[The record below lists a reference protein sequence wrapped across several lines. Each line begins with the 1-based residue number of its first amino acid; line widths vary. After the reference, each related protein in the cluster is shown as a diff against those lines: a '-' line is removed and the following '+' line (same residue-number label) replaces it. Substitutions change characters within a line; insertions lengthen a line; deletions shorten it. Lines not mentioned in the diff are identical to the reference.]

1 MDKEFNKIKT
11 FSELLSEFG
20 VKIPLIQ
27 RDYVQGRIHDTSKLE
42 GRGDEKSK
50 ALLRKYI
57 GERERRDNFL
67 TQLIEALESP
77 ETASIQ
83 LTFIYGTI
91 EHTNTNVLRH
101 EKSLVPL
108 DGQQRLT
115 TLFLLTWLLIYIQ
128 KPEDLKIF
136 EIDDKFTKLK
146 KGLAS
151 FSYKTRP
158 SSDVFCSAI
167 MTEKMQETKGTISER
182 LRAQSWFGDEWNHDP
197 SVQAML
203 QMLDGMEVKLDCKDV
218 KSMLENLI
226 TGKGIEF
233 DLLDMED
240 YKLTD
245 GLYIKMNARGKQLT
259 EFENWKSE
267 FIGFLEQKHK
277 TEQYNGNIDTSI
289 LQKVF
294 NGQRPSLGDYF
305 AYSIEHQWTDLFW
318 KYCKE
323 DIEEH
328 KKNIAAN
335 PTLPKGE
342 RDCYPIIDIYFMNVF
357 EKLTQILF
365 FENNPTKKDAADYK
379 PSKETRNEL
388 YGDEQNVQNLFAYLD
403 VLCKF
408 DNSFFNSIFYIADNQ
423 NTLQG
428 CKVRLFDA
436 KNSNLLTRCA
446 KNIDSYDA
454 TNTLLYALLKYAKE
468 FGTSVDADMKN
479 YTRLVRNSI
488 ESKQFLSSKDV
499 SMTYDFRINDFCS
512 KNVAQYIDSL
522 ITQKKN
528 GTLKG
533 FSNEKAAIEDLNF
546 ICGNKDISI
555 SGISDAK
562 IYEVLKAWDSMS
574 LIEKQQLLIA
584 YGYRGHYVMTCGHG
598 NLYFFGADNRWK
610 ALFVHND
617 ARTVQSFDLAIGS
630 IITDYCNLLG
640 VSGSAALSQLLNN
653 KKKALAAFDFQY
665 YALKYSAFLNAC
677 AHSKNPSY
685 YFSVK
690 SNIDELDL
698 IASVYSSK
706 PTLAFHTDPIVY
718 VLKEELLGKNINTAT
733 QTLYLGYS
741 VTGANRADLL
751 VYDAKWGD
759 ESSLQARFHHKSGI
773 HGNGGWEQLQIGAN
787 SVISSSKDAK
797 GIDRIQAGLNLVLSV
812 FPNAKFEERG

>member
-1 MDKEFNKIKT
+1 MPEEYNSIKT
-11 FSELLSEFG
+11 FSDLISKVGIE
-20 VKIPLIQ
+20 IPLIQ
-27 RDYVQGRIHDTSKLE
+27 RDYVQGRIHDYSNLQGK
-42 GRGDEKSK
+42 GDETSK
-50 ALLRKYI
+50 ALLKKYI
-57 GERERRDNFL
+57 SERERRDNFIN
-67 TQLIEALESP
+67 QLIDALEHPGS
-77 ETASIQ
+77 ASMQ

-91 EHTNTNVLRH
+91 ESKSANSLHH
-101 EKSLVPL
+101 EESLVPL

-115 TLFLLTWLLIYIQ
+115 TLFLLTWLLIHLQSTEDLNEIES
-128 KPEDLKIF
+128 KPEYA
-136 EIDDKFTKLK
+136 KLK
-146 KGLAS
+146 KGMRS

-158 SSDVFCSAI
+158 SSGAFCSALLNEEMRKI
-167 MTEKMQETKGTISER
+167 EGTISEV
-182 LRAQSWFGDEWNHDP
+182 LKAQSWFGDEWNLDP

-203 QMLDGMEVKLDCKDV
+203 QMLDGMESILCDKDV
-218 KSMLENLI
+218 KIMLENLVA
-226 TGKGIEF
+226 GKGIEF
-233 DLLDMED
+233 ELLDMQD

-267 FIGFLEQKHK
+267 FIGFLEECHK
-277 TEQYNGNIDTSI
+277 TDYYNGNIDAAV
-289 LQKVF
+289 LQNVF
-294 NGQRPSLGDYF
+294 GGQRPTLSEYF

-318 KYCKE
+318 NYCKE
-323 DIEEH
+323 EIEQHNQDVNNHPEMS
-328 KKNIAAN
+328 KREK
-335 PTLPKGE
+335 
-342 RDCYPIIDIYFMNVF
+342 DCYPVIDTYFMNVF

-365 FENNPTKKDAADYK
+365 FEKNPTKKDAADYK

-522 ITQKKN
+522 IAQKKN

-555 SGISDAK
+555 SGISDAT

-690 SNIDELDL
+690 GNIDELDL

-773 HGNGGWEQLQIGAN
+773 HGNGGWEQLQIGTN
-787 SVISSSKDAK
+787 TVISSSKDTK
-797 GIDRIQAGLNLVLSV
+797 GMDRIQAGLNLVLSV